1 MESICCVL
9 NLFEKNQNIYKY
21 SSLTDDITLLA
32 NKPIQDFART
42 IASQCHNLNINKV
55 HLYGDALY
63 LEPIVEDIKTLG
75 KLEYSCDDIIVEV
88 N

>member
-1 MESICCVL
+1 MEGICCVL
-9 NLFEKNQNIYKY
+9 NLFEQNQNIYRY
-21 SSLTDDITLLA
+21 NPSTDDITFLA

-42 IASQCHNLNINKV
+42 IASQCCNLNIKKV
-55 HLYGDALY
+55 HLYGDELY
-63 LEPIVEDIKTLG
+63 LAPIVEDIKTLG

>member
-42 IASQCHNLNINKV
+42 IAS
-55 HLYGDALY
+55 
-63 LEPIVEDIKTLG
+63 
-75 KLEYSCDDIIVEV
+75 
-88 N
+88 